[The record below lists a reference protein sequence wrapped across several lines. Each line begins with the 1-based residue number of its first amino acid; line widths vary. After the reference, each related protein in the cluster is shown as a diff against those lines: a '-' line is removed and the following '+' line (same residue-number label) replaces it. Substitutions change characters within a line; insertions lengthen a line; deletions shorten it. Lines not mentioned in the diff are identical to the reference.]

1 MNAEDREL
9 RALVDQAFEL
19 RETPYVLDAV
29 EAIVDWWDRRYLRA
43 RERRDQEFAELV
55 RLLERTGVDALR
67 PAA

>member
-1 MNAEDREL
+1 MNAEDLEL

-67 PAA
+67 RAA